1 MPDLIIH
8 PLAFGGVALEPLT
21 DAAHELLYEWAA
33 EPEADL
39 FIAPDACM
47 EGLPR
52 GSVGFQPWEAEDYI
66 AAALSR
72 GLTVERAS

>member
-1 MPDLIIH
+1 MPDMIIH
-8 PLAFGGVALEPLT
+8 PIAFGGVALEPLT

-47 EGLPR
+47 DGLPLA
-52 GSVGFQPWEAEDYI
+52 SVGFQPWEADCYI
-66 AAALSR
+66 AAALNR
-72 GLTVERAS
+72 GLTAERAT